1 MEKQNPYIIW
11 VEHLDENEMNRA
23 GSKMARLGELRRI
36 SIKVPDG
43 FCVST
48 DGFQYFMKSND
59 LEKRIIDE
67 VNSINNVED
76 LESVEIISKKIRQL
90 IIDST
95 IPKDLSQSIRKA
107 YQKLSFKCSDINLPT
122 AVRSSATGEDSAES
136 SFAGQFDTYLGITG
150 RDRLV
155 KSVQKCWASLFTG
168 RALSY
173 RLKNNLSHRDSPM
186 AVGVLELV
194 NARVSGVAFSIH
206 PVSGSKD
213 RMVIEGNWGWGEAVV
228 QGIVTPDHI
237 EVGKSDLRIL
247 DHQISNKEIVSAFN
261 YKKGKIIERKMPKL
275 FRNEPILN
283 DEEII
288 VICKTVKDIESNYG
302 YPVDVE
308 WVIDKNRRIGDPIT
322 IVQTRPET
330 VHSNKGNEHSVANK
344 WDPVAYAKKYA
355 FKNNN

>member
-1 MEKQNPYIIW
+1 
-11 VEHLDENEMNRA
+11 
-23 GSKMARLGELRRI
+23 MARLGKLRRI
-36 SIKVPDG
+36 AIKVPDG

-48 DGFQYFMKSND
+48 DGFKNFIKSNN
-59 LEKRIIDE
+59 LEDRIIDK
-67 VNSINNVED
+67 VNSIINVED
-76 LESVEIISKKIRQL
+76 LESVEFVSKEIRQ
-90 IIDST
+90 IIINSS
-95 IPKDLSQSIRKA
+95 IPEDLSQSIREA
-107 YQKLSFKCSDINLPT
+107 YQKLSFQCLDINLPT
-122 AVRSSATGEDSAES
+122 AVRSSATGEDSSES

-150 RDRLV
+150 RARLV

-173 RLKNNLSHRDSPM
+173 RLKNNLSHKDSPM

-261 YKKGKIIERKMPKL
+261 YAKGIIIERKMPKL

-283 DEEII
+283 DEEILT
-288 VICKTVKDIESNYG
+288 ICKTVKEIETSYG

-308 WVIDKNRRIGDPIT
+308 WVIDKNRRVGDPII

-330 VHSNKGNEHSVANK
+330 VHSNKKKDHSLTT
-344 WDPVAYAKKYA
+344 
-355 FKNNN
+355 

>member
-1 MEKQNPYIIW
+1 
-11 VEHLDENEMNRA
+11 
-23 GSKMARLGELRRI
+23 MARLGELRKLG
-36 SIKVPDG
+36 IKVPDG

-48 DGFQYFMKSND
+48 IGFQTFIKMNN
-59 LEKRIIDE
+59 LEEIIDKKT
-67 VNSINNVED
+67 NSITNIED
-76 LESVEIISKKIRQL
+76 FDSVDKISKDIRQL
-90 IIDST
+90 INNSK
-95 IPKDLSQSIRKA
+95 IPDDLSSAISKS

-155 KSVQKCWASLFTG
+155 KSVQKCWASLFTS

-173 RLKNNLSHRDSPM
+173 RLKNNLSHRESPM

-206 PVSGSKD
+206 PVSGSRD

-237 EVGKSDLRIL
+237 EVGKSDFRIL
-247 DHQISNKEIVSAFN
+247 EHQVSNKEIVSAFN
-261 YKKGKIIERKMPKL
+261 YAKGIIIDRAMPKL
-275 FRNEPILN
+275 FRNAPILN
-283 DEEII
+283 NEEII
-288 VICKTVKDIESNYG
+288 SICKTIKEIENSYG

-308 WVIDKNRRIGDPIT
+308 WVIDKNRRVGDPVV

-330 VHSNKGNEHSVANK
+330 VHSAKENNSTSNK

-355 FKNNN
+355 FKNNK